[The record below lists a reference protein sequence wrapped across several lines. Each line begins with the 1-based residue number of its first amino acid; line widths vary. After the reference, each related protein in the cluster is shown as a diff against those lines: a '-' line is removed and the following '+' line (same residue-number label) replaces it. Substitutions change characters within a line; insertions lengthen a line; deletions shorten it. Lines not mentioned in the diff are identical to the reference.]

1 MALVSGY
8 HHLTL
13 CTDGVQED
21 YDFYTK
27 VLGLHSVKRTV
38 LFDGTMH
45 LSQVHAICDELEQL
59 IRKEFGTFDIMIHPE
74 PAGYHDVE
82 TKVSLY
88 EESQADG
95 GPQKA

>member
-1 MALVSGY
+1 MNRSAE
-8 HHLTL
+8 
-13 CTDGVQED
+13 TDGG
-21 YDFYTK
+21 T
-27 VLGLHSVKRTV
+27 GTV
-38 LFDGTMH
+38 PPMDAA
-45 LSQVHAICDELEQL
+45 AICDELEQL